1 MSEPR
6 VRVSLTDGVLDVELP
21 EKLVLDLVEK
31 FTAVIQT
38 ALAGGAQHAAA
49 RVASVASAPPS
60 PEVAFNDIFAAT
72 GTGVQVLRAVPGSTK
87 AMRAVN
93 VAKLY
98 LYGLQALK
106 QRDTALFAEIG
117 RACKAHGC
125 FDSKNMASSLKAQRT
140 SFVFGGTGKRQT
152 LRLSAPGMD
161 ETAALVARIRTAGKG
176 IAQRKK
182 GIAQDSLRIAGH

>member
-1 MSEPR
+1 MSEAR
-6 VRVSLTDGVLDVELP
+6 IRVSLTDGVLDVELP
-21 EKLVLDLVEK
+21 EKLVLDLAEK
-31 FTAVIQT
+31 FAAVIQT

-72 GTGVQVLRAVPGSTK
+72 GTGVQLLRAIPGSTK
-87 AMRAVN
+87 ADRAVN

-106 QRDTALFAEIG
+106 RRDTAFFAEIG
-117 RACKAHGC
+117 RVCKAHGC
-125 FDSKNMASSLKAQRT
+125 FDSKNMASSLKAHQT

-152 LRLSAPGMD
+152 LRLSAPGME
-161 ETAALVARIRTAGKG
+161 ETAALIARIRAAGKG
-176 IAQRKK
+176 IARRKK